1 MRVRLDRARAQLQ
14 RLEDLLLALLLTAM
28 ILLATSQILMRN
40 LWDYSLA
47 WGDPTLRL
55 MVLWITLLGAMAAT
69 RDNNHIR
76 IDLLTRYLPESA
88 GRIARRLTDGF
99 TALVCALLAW
109 HSARFV
115 LFEYEDGSRFLD
127 LLPIWPFQLVMPVG
141 FSIIALRLLL
151 SSFTGH
157 PRQREAG

>member
-1 MRVRLDRARAQLQ
+1 MKERLTRLTVRLRQ
-14 RLEDLLLALLLTAM
+14 LEDLLLALLLTAM
-28 ILLATSQILMRN
+28 ILLATSQILLRN
-40 LWDYSLA
+40 LWDYGLT

-76 IDLLTRYLPESA
+76 IDLLTRYLPPA
-88 GRIARRLTDGF
+88 TGRVARRLTDGF

-109 HSARFV
+109 HAARFV
-115 LFEYEDGSRFLD
+115 WFEYQDGGRFLD

-141 FSIIALRLLL
+141 FAIIALRLLL
-151 SSFTGH
+151 GSLIGQ
-157 PRQREAG
+157 PLKREAE